1 MHGYWWVHLV
11 NWEEMLRYGGFY
23 YCDNHKDIQIKHHL
37 KTDTLH
43 NGNGTTSTMDI

>member
-1 MHGYWWVHLV
+1 MHAYCSEENLA
-11 NWEEMLRYGGFY
+11 NEEMLRYGGFY